1 MFVRFILFFILGTFL
16 INPIFGQKEYNASNN
31 LKFKH
36 FSTSDGLSQSSVIAI
51 HQDKKG
57 YMNYLNNLQIN
68 EISEIENND
77 LQTIENRLDNSIGTT
92 KKEK

>member
-1 MFVRFILFFILGTFL
+1 
-16 INPIFGQKEYNASNN
+16 
-31 LKFKH
+31 
-36 FSTSDGLSQSSVIAI
+36 
-51 HQDKKG
+51 
-57 YMNYLNNLQIN
+57 NYLNNLQIN